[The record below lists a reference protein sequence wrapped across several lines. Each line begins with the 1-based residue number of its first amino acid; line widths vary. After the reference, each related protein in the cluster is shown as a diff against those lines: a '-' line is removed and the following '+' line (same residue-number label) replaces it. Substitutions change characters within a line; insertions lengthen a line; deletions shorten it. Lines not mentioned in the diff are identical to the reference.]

1 MRFLTEVPATEI
13 DNSLDKRFENEKVII
28 QGAVDICFVENDELI
43 ILDFKTDRVEDIND
57 LANAYGEQLSIYAKA
72 CQKIFNKP
80 IKEKIIYS
88 FGVSNSIFEALNF
101 LHTSTTFVL

>member
-1 MRFLTEVPATEI
+1 M
-13 DNSLDKRFENEKVII
+13 II

-88 FGVSNSIFEALNF
+88 FGLSNSIKI
-101 LHTSTTFVL
+101 